1 MKFGHFDDLHRE
13 YVIEKYETSLPWIN
27 YLGSDSFFTLLSNTA
42 GGYSFYKDARLR
54 RITRYRYNNL
64 PLDQDGFHMYIK
76 DGDTV
81 WNPGWQP
88 VQTPLDAYECRHG
101 LGYSVITGTKNGVTA
116 KQELFVPKNDN
127 ILLNRVTLTADT
139 AKDLD
144 LFSFAEFCL
153 WDAMDDSSNF
163 QRNYST
169 GEVEVEGS
177 AIYHK
182 TEYRERRNHYA
193 VFYANRP
200 AESFDTSRD
209 AFMGVYG
216 SPKNPQAV
224 QNGHCSNSIAHG
236 WQPVGAHHFHIH
248 LEAGESFRVI
258 FGLVYLNH

>member
-13 YVIEKYETSLPWIN
+13 YVIEKYETPLPWIN

-76 DGDTV
+76 DGSTV

-88 VQTPLDAYECRHG
+88 VQTPLDMYECRHG
-101 LGYSVITGTKNGVTA
+101 LGYSVITGAKNGVTA

-127 ILLNRVTLTADT
+127 ILLNRVTLTAGGD

-144 LFSFAEFCL
+144 LFSFVEFCL

-177 AIYHK
+177 AI
-182 TEYRERRNHYA
+182 
-193 VFYANRP
+193 
-200 AESFDTSRD
+200 
-209 AFMGVYG
+209 
-216 SPKNPQAV
+216 
-224 QNGHCSNSIAHG
+224 
-236 WQPVGAHHFHIH
+236 
-248 LEAGESFRVI
+248 
-258 FGLVYLNH
+258 